1 MVLYEEIPVSVKVM
15 NFENIKEFFLK
26 LTKKNFSQKQKI
38 FITAS
43 LGWIIFVGYLT
54 WWNGLK
60 APTLDKSFRWDEWF
74 WFGIVPALSPYL
86 FQYIWKDKKKSS
98 NTNHFKE

>member
-1 MVLYEEIPVSVKVM
+1 M
-15 NFENIKEFFLK
+15 NFEDIKNKVLK
-26 LTKKNFSQKQKI
+26 LINSNHSNKTKI
-38 FITAS
+38 YATIS
-43 LGWIIFVGYLT
+43 LGWIVLIGYLT

-60 APTLDKSFRWDEWF
+60 GLALDKSFKWDEWF

-86 FQYIWKDKKKSS
+86 FQYIWKDKKKTN

>member
-1 MVLYEEIPVSVKVM
+1 M
-15 NFENIKEFFLK
+15 NFEDIKNKVLK
-26 LTKKNFSQKQKI
+26 LINSDHSKKTKI
-38 FITAS
+38 YLTIS
-43 LGWIIFVGYLT
+43 LSWIIFIGYLT

-60 APTLDKSFRWDEWF
+60 SLALDKSFRWDEWF

-86 FQYIWKDKKKSS
+86 FQYIWKEKKKTS

>member
-1 MVLYEEIPVSVKVM
+1 M
-15 NFENIKEFFLK
+15 NFEDIKNKVLK
-26 LTKKNFSQKQKI
+26 LINSNHSNKSKI
-38 FITAS
+38 YLTIS
-43 LGWIIFVGYLT
+43 LSWIIFIGYLT

-60 APTLDKSFRWDEWF
+60 GLALDKSFKWDEWF

-86 FQYIWKDKKKSS
+86 FQYIWKDKKKTS

>member
-1 MVLYEEIPVSVKVM
+1 M
-15 NFENIKEFFLK
+15 NFEDIKNKFLK
-26 LTKKNFSQKQKI
+26 LINSDHSNKTKI
-38 FITAS
+38 YLTIS
-43 LGWIIFVGYLT
+43 LTWIIFIGYLT

-60 APTLDKSFRWDEWF
+60 GLALDKSFKWDEWF

-86 FQYIWKDKKKSS
+86 FQYIWKDKKKTS

>member
-1 MVLYEEIPVSVKVM
+1 MVLYEGIPVSVKVM
-15 NFENIKEFFLK
+15 NLENIKNFFLK
-26 LTKKNFSQKQKI
+26 LTKQDFSQKQKI

-43 LGWIIFVGYLT
+43 LGWIIFIGYLT

-74 WFGIVPALSPYL
+74 WFGIVPALSPYI
-86 FQYIWKDKKKSS
+86 FFYIWKKKD
-98 NTNHFKE
+98 TE

>member
-1 MVLYEEIPVSVKVM
+1 MALFEEIQLSVKGM
-15 NFENIKEFFLK
+15 NLENIKNFFLK
-26 LTKKNFSQKQKI
+26 LTSSDFSKNQKI

-54 WWNGLK
+54 WWNGLR

-74 WFGIVPALSPYL
+74 WFGIVPALSPYI
-86 FQYIWKDKKKSS
+86 FFYIWRKND
-98 NTNHFKE
+98 TEDQ

>member
-1 MVLYEEIPVSVKVM
+1 MVLYEETPVSVKVM
-15 NFENIKEFFLK
+15 NLENIKEFFLK
-26 LTKKNFSQKQKI
+26 LTNSDFSKNQKI

-43 LGWIIFVGYLT
+43 LGWIIFIGYLT

-74 WFGIVPALSPYL
+74 WFGIVPALSPYI
-86 FQYIWKDKKKSS
+86 FFYIWKKKD
-98 NTNHFKE
+98 NE

>member
-1 MVLYEEIPVSVKVM
+1 M
-15 NFENIKEFFLK
+15 NFEDIKNKVLK
-26 LTKKNFSQKQKI
+26 LISSNHTDKTKI
-38 FITAS
+38 YATIS
-43 LGWIIFVGYLT
+43 LSWIILIGYLT

-60 APTLDKSFRWDEWF
+60 SIALDKSFKWDEWF

-86 FQYIWKDKKKSS
+86 FQYIWKDKKKTS

>member
-1 MVLYEEIPVSVKVM
+1 M
-15 NFENIKEFFLK
+15 NFEDIKNKFLK
-26 LTKKNFSQKQKI
+26 LINSDHSNKTKI
-38 FITAS
+38 YLTIS
-43 LGWIIFVGYLT
+43 LSWIIFIGYLT

-60 APTLDKSFRWDEWF
+60 GLALDKSFKWDEWF

>member
-1 MVLYEEIPVSVKVM
+1 M
-15 NFENIKEFFLK
+15 NFEDIKNKVLK
-26 LTKKNFSQKQKI
+26 LINSDHSKKTKI
-38 FITAS
+38 YLTIS
-43 LGWIIFVGYLT
+43 LSWIIFIGYLT

-60 APTLDKSFRWDEWF
+60 SLALDKSFRWDEWF

-86 FQYIWKDKKKSS
+86 FQYIWKDKKKTS

>member
-1 MVLYEEIPVSVKVM
+1 M
-15 NFENIKEFFLK
+15 NFEDIKNKVLK
-26 LTKKNFSQKQKI
+26 LINSDHSNKTKI
-38 FITAS
+38 YLTIS
-43 LGWIIFVGYLT
+43 LSWIIFIGYLT

-60 APTLDKSFRWDEWF
+60 GLALDKSFKWDEWF

-86 FQYIWKDKKKSS
+86 FQYIWKDKKKTS